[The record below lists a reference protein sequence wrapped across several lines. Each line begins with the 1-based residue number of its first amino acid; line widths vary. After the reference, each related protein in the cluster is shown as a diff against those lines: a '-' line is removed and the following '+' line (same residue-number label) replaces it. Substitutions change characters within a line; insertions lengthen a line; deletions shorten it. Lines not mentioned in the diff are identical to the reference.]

1 MIAWTPTPVTE
12 AIQGLR
18 GLLESPAWQ
27 ASVHASVIRAALR
40 HHLDDPD
47 QVNRMLATQALHL
60 IQPDGEQRLELIRQR
75 LLAETHPHI
84 RADLFF
90 QLGLLT
96 AQRAAAVDGLVGEL
110 ASNGHWPLAPPGPA
124 TTPMTADAQNTAQD
138 KDDDLSRRELLEVT
152 AQLLLLLAVRHDQP
166 AATGIVHR
174 WFTRPLDDPEPFH
187 QAAFQLRNMGMLAT
201 AQEGSTVAVKAFALL
216 REATDQLVATIEAQ
230 LSGAQRD
237 DDVLKSALNLVN
249 TVVDQLHF
257 ASGALDARQA
267 TAPGLQQQTEPG
279 SRANTMFFNL
289 AMPLLERM
297 TQVHQP
303 GITHQLVET
312 LAHLAEHDPK
322 RVLLAVHRAVPP
334 GQLYEFEPLAVD
346 LIVNLVQRYL
356 AEYRDLVTT
365 DNASLT
371 ALRELLEVFVRAG
384 WPQAIT
390 LAYQLPD
397 AFR

>member
-1 MIAWTPTPVTE
+1 
-12 AIQGLR
+12 
-18 GLLESPAWQ
+18 
-27 ASVHASVIRAALR
+27 
-40 HHLDDPD
+40 
-47 QVNRMLATQALHL
+47 
-60 IQPDGEQRLELIRQR
+60 
-75 LLAETHPHI
+75 
-84 RADLFF
+84 
-90 QLGLLT
+90 
-96 AQRAAAVDGLVGEL
+96 
-110 ASNGHWPLAPPGPA
+110 
-124 TTPMTADAQNTAQD
+124 
-138 KDDDLSRRELLEVT
+138 
-152 AQLLLLLAVRHDQP
+152 
-166 AATGIVHR
+166 
-174 WFTRPLDDPEPFH
+174 
-187 QAAFQLRNMGMLAT
+187 
-201 AQEGSTVAVKAFALL
+201 
-216 REATDQLVATIEAQ
+216 
-230 LSGAQRD
+230 
-237 DDVLKSALNLVN
+237 
-249 TVVDQLHF
+249 
-257 ASGALDARQA
+257 
-267 TAPGLQQQTEPG
+267 
-279 SRANTMFFNL
+279 MFFNL

-334 GQLYEFEPLAVD
+334 GQLYEYEPLAVD